1 MDWETLKQRMRTSG
15 LTQDAIA
22 AAAGIDPA
30 RLSRVLRG
38 RLPLSA
44 NLAIRVANAID
55 ILERAEQAASEAR
68 GKVMAELHDC
78 QPEGDS

>member
-44 NLAIRVANAID
+44 NLHERI
-55 ILERAEQAASEAR
+55 ERAITRLEKAEAAAQAAREQSL
-68 GKVMAELHDC
+68 AESAA
-78 QPEGDS
+78 ESTS